1 MYTDNKLIELKDYI
15 LNEMT
20 SGRSLSTICEGNN
33 ALSSSEVYRLLNKD
47 KDFRDR
53 YVHAREQQALFY
65 AEKMQQTIDDLPD
78 KPTREQ
84 IDKARLTIDTDK
96 FIAARLLPKVYG
108 SQQQTNIQIN
118 NNIDPVRGMSIVDE
132 EEELK
137 EID

>member
-20 SGRSLSTICEGNN
+20 SGRSLSTICKGNN
-33 ALSSSEVYRLLNKD
+33 ALSSSEVYRLLNRD
-47 KDFRDR
+47 KEFRER

-96 FIAARLLPKVYG
+96 FIAARLLPKTYG

-118 NNIDPVRGMSIVDE
+118 NNIEPVRGMSIVDE
-132 EEELK
+132 EEDIK